1 MLHQNNNKNL
11 NKMGRIL
18 KIQKLT
24 TLAEGLVVALGAVLV
39 MTVVYFASPGLRV
52 EVAKQLTSL
61 DINSDKLDNVT
72 KGAKLPLPSETPS
85 TEVANK
91 GLIRIAEYAW
101 NGNSGM
107 IVANGGP
114 RTTEGSLMESAGVN
128 LEIVRQDM
136 VGGLRDMIIK
146 FTEEFDKGVAYP
158 KSDKSAFAVSIMG
171 DGVPFFI
178 TTTQKSLD
186 EKFGKGKYHV
196 QVFGAYGL
204 SYGEDKVIGP
214 RIWKDNPQS
223 MKGCVI
229 SSVIGDGDWVVAC
242 NYAAANKIAINPDP
256 TTYDANAINFV
267 PSQDDDYINSV
278 KELIKS
284 QKTGYTVPLKEV
296 VDGKLTGKTVNRKID
311 GATTWTPGDK
321 MAFDALSGFTD
332 VVSTKEFVN
341 QMATTL
347 VGIKE
352 WALLHDKEVISIL
365 KQTYT
370 ACNQIKQYDEWA
382 VKASECVAK
391 TYNYETPKYW
401 YDMFKGQ
408 KGTKDGLDYNVGGTR
423 VFNYADAMQYYGIT
437 DGNNRYKAVYEQIS
451 AYLTDLNPCGFNES
465 NPDGVVAYDDAV
477 NLYFLKSVT
486 DVDAGKVQKITYTGN
501 KTEVLANGQWNINFE
516 TGSTAISGST
526 RDLETIYNLLV
537 QAEET
542 KLKIVG
548 HTDNVGNPS
557 SNVTLSR
564 GRANSVVTY
573 LTGRGIS
580 HDRFQLVDG
589 KGDTSPIA
597 DNSTSAGKA
606 KNRRVEITLL
616 K

>member
-1 MLHQNNNKNL
+1 
-11 NKMGRIL
+11 MGRIL

-24 TLAEGLVVALGAVLV
+24 TLAEGLIVALGAVLV

-548 HTDNVGNPS
+548 HTDNVGNSS

-589 KGDTSPIA
+589 KGDTTPIA
-597 DNSTSAGKA
+597 DNSTSSGKA

>member
-1 MLHQNNNKNL
+1 
-11 NKMGRIL
+11 MGRIL

-39 MTVVYFASPGLRV
+39 MAVVYFVSPGLRV

-72 KGAKLPLPSETPS
+72 KGAKLPLPSETVS

-256 TTYDANAINFV
+256 TTWDANAINFV

-321 MAFDALSGFTD
+321 MVFDALSGFTD

-370 ACNQIKQYDEWA
+370 ACNQIKQYDEWV

-391 TYNYETPKYW
+391 TYNFETPKYW

-542 KLKIVG
+542 KLKVVG
-548 HTDNVGNPS
+548 HTDNVGNPT
-557 SNVTLSR
+557 SNVVLSK

-589 KGDTSPIA
+589 KGDTTPIA
-597 DNSTSAGKA
+597 DNSTSSGKA

>member
-1 MLHQNNNKNL
+1 
-11 NKMGRIL
+11 MGRFL
-18 KIQKLT
+18 KIQRLT
-24 TLAEGLVVALGAVLV
+24 NAAEILIIAVGLGVVLTG
-39 MTVVYFASPGLRV
+39 VYFFAPGLRV
-52 EVAKQLTSL
+52 AVSKQLTGL
-61 DINSDKLDNVT
+61 DINTDKLDNVT
-72 KGAKLPLPSETPS
+72 KGAQLPVASETPS

-91 GLIRIAEYAW
+91 GLIRIAQYAW

-114 RTTEGSLMESAGVN
+114 RTTEGSLMEAAGVN

-136 VGGLRDMIIK
+136 VGGLRDMQIK
-146 FTEEFDKGVAYP
+146 FVEEFDKGEAYP

-171 DGVPFFI
+171 DGVPFYI

-196 QVFGAYGL
+196 QVLGAYGL

-242 NYAAANKIAINPDP
+242 NYAAANQIAINPDP
-256 TTYDANAINFV
+256 TTWDANAINFV

-296 VDGKLTGKTVNRKID
+296 VNGKLTGKTVNHKID

-347 VGIKE
+347 VGVKE
-352 WALLHDKEVISIL
+352 WAVLHDKEIISIL

-382 VKASECVAK
+382 VRASECVQK
-391 TYNYETPKYW
+391 TYNFETPKYW
-401 YDMFKGQ
+401 YDLFKGQ
-408 KGTKDGLDYNVGGTR
+408 KGTKDGLDYNIGGTR

-437 DGNNRYKAVYEQIS
+437 DGNNRYKAVYEQVS

-486 DVDAGKVQKITYTGN
+486 DVDAGKAEKITYSGD
-501 KTEVLANGQWNINFE
+501 KTQVLANGQWNISFE

-542 KLKIVG
+542 KLKVVG

-557 SNVTLSR
+557 SNVVLSK

-580 HDRFQLVDG
+580 ADRFQLVDG
-589 KGDTSPIA
+589 KGDSSPIA
-597 DNSTSAGKA
+597 DNSTPSGKA